1 MRKNILA
8 ALLIVGWIIL
18 SGIDFDQIPGQAALS
33 TVSPQDFTVSK
44 FSGLGIFADTI
55 VESANFEQCI
65 SHLDTGLDFEKHF
78 QRHKLYHVFL
88 I

>member
-1 MRKNILA
+1 MRKTILA

-33 TVSPQDFTVSK
+33 TVSSQDFTASK
-44 FSGLGIFADTI
+44 FSGLGIFPNTK

-78 QRHKLYHVFL
+78 QRHKLYHLFL